1 MTIHI
6 SKGQKIS
13 DLFDMSPLNHSNTTC
28 VKSMH
33 LALSTLQDFRTWM
46 VTHESHEIL
55 RNKTR
60 EAIPKNK
67 NLEPTG

>member
-6 SKGQKIS
+6 LKGQKIS
-13 DLFDMSPLNHSNTTC
+13 ELFDMSPQNHSNKTSI
-28 VKSMH
+28 KSMH

-46 VTHESHEIL
+46 VTHESDGIL
-55 RNKTR
+55 NNKTR